1 MPEDINNL
9 DTNDDGLKAIFGER
23 FHDVT
28 QNAQYQPEVAVA
40 KKETTTIPNSTKA
53 AQKVKHEP
61 VEPQWE
67 PIKENTWMDSL
78 KAIVKDVSLF
88 AFLSFVLFWWQQT
101 GKLEVTTSWYALLFC
116 VGMVFFSI
124 GKNCRGGDHR

>member
-1 MPEDINNL
+1 MPEDINEL
-9 DTNDDGLKAIFGER
+9 DVTDAGLKAIMGNR
-23 FHDVT
+23 FHDAT

-40 KKETTTIPNSTKA
+40 KKETTTTTHSTKA
-53 AQKVKHEP
+53 AKKVTYDP

-67 PIKENTWMDSL
+67 PIKENTWMDNL

-88 AFLSFVLFWWQQT
+88 AFLSIVLFWWQQT
-101 GKLEVTTSWYALLFC
+101 GRLEVTTSWYALLFC

-124 GKNCRGGDHR
+124 GKNCRGGDRR